1 MRPSCRIVLRLSAA
15 CLLAAGLAA
24 PSRIAEAC
32 HTYDHAQHLRGVG
45 IGVPEEVMQK
55 LKAIPVDFEPIVSPA
70 LGATPCVGGMADI
83 YPCENVDLLAFV
95 PLASMGGAPGDPGCP
110 SQNSCSGN
118 DLWGWTDP
126 VTGVEWALMGRTN
139 GTAFISLE
147 DPTAPVYVGNL
158 PTQTGSSSWR
168 DIKVFDNH
176 AFIVSDNNGAHGIQ
190 VFDLTVLRTIISP
203 PVTFNPATDLA
214 AHYTGLGEAHNIAI
228 NEDTGFA
235 YAVGD
240 PASCGGGGLHMVDIN
255 DPANPTFAGCYSGDG
270 YTHDVQCVV
279 YQGIDEEHL
288 GDEICF
294 ASNEDTLTI
303 VDVTNKSAPALLS
316 RNAYAGSGYT
326 HQGWL
331 TPDQRFFLVDDEL
344 DHGPGEPRRTYVWYL
359 DDLEAPTL
367 LGNYEA
373 TGLRAPAI
381 DHNQYVLGDV
391 AFQSN
396 YRAGLSVLRIDDP
409 ATAGLTEVGYFD
421 TYPDFDNPSF
431 SGAWSNYPYFASGIV
446 IVSDINRGL
455 FVLQPNLPV
464 NPIIFHDD
472 FELGDPTAWSA
483 VVP

>member
-15 CLLAAGLAA
+15 CLLAAAA
-24 PSRIAEAC
+24 VPSRLAEAC

-55 LKAIPVDFEPIVSPA
+55 LKAIPVDFEPIASPA
-70 LGATPCVGGMADI
+70 LGATPCVGGMADV

-95 PLASMGGAPGDPGCP
+95 PLENMGDG
-110 SQNSCSGN
+110 SGN
-118 DLWGWTDP
+118 DIWGWTDP
-126 VTGVEWALMGRTN
+126 ETGVEWALMGRTN
-139 GTAFISLE
+139 GTAFVSLE
-147 DPTAPVYVGNL
+147 DPTDPVYVGNL
-158 PTQTGSSSWR
+158 PSQTGNSSTWR
-168 DIKVFDNH
+168 DIKVFDDH
-176 AFIVSDNNGAHGIQ
+176 AFIVADGFNGHGIQ
-190 VFDLTVLRTIISP
+190 IFDLTVLRTITTP
-203 PVTFNPATDLA
+203 PATFNPATDLTA
-214 AHYTGLGEAHNIAI
+214 YYNGIGSAHNIAI

-235 YAVGD
+235 YAVGGD
-240 PASCGGGGLHMVDIN
+240 TCDGGLHMVNIN
-255 DPANPTFAGCYSGDG
+255 DPANPTPAGCYSTDG

-279 YQGIDEEHL
+279 YQGIDAEHV
-288 GDEICF
+288 GDEVCF

-344 DHGPGEPRRTYVWYL
+344 DHTAGGSNPRKTYVWYL
-359 DDLEAPTL
+359 ANLESPTL
-367 LGNYEA
+367 LGAYEA
-373 TGLRAPAI
+373 TGTRAPAI
-381 DHNQYVLGDV
+381 DHNQYVVGDV
-391 AFQSN
+391 AFQAN

-409 ATAGLTEVGYFD
+409 ATAGLTEIGYFD

>member
-1 MRPSCRIVLRLSAA
+1 
-15 CLLAAGLAA
+15 
-24 PSRIAEAC
+24 
-32 HTYDHAQHLRGVG
+32 
-45 IGVPEEVMQK
+45 
-55 LKAIPVDFEPIVSPA
+55 
-70 LGATPCVGGMADI
+70 
-83 YPCENVDLLAFV
+83 
-95 PLASMGGAPGDPGCP
+95 
-110 SQNSCSGN
+110 
-118 DLWGWTDP
+118 
-126 VTGVEWALMGRTN
+126 
-139 GTAFISLE
+139 
-147 DPTAPVYVGNL
+147 
-158 PTQTGSSSWR
+158 
-168 DIKVFDNH
+168 
-176 AFIVSDNNGAHGIQ
+176 
-190 VFDLTVLRTIISP
+190 
-203 PVTFNPATDLA
+203 
-214 AHYTGLGEAHNIAI
+214 
-228 NEDTGFA
+228 
-235 YAVGD
+235 
-240 PASCGGGGLHMVDIN
+240 MVDIN

-279 YQGIDEEHL
+279 YQGIDAEHA

-303 VDVTNKSAPALLS
+303 VDVTDKGAPALLS
-316 RNAYAGSGYT
+316 RTGYAGSGYT

-331 TPDQRFFLVDDEL
+331 SPDQRFFLVDDEL

-431 SGAWSNYPYFASGIV
+431 SGAWSNYPYFASGIL